1 MEVFTTRTPIYKRLI
16 YGLILGALVA
26 ISYIAYLAYV
36 TYVTPRTSDVYWE
49 DNPAWSPDGQTIA
62 FECHYGKP
70 IVEYADDP
78 DGDEICIVGANG
90 EGFLRLTTNDSPD
103 HFPAWSPDGK
113 RIAFATGPAKDYA
126 TDRIVVMNR
135 DGSHLTDL
143 VKGVYM
149 DASSWS
155 PDGRY
160 IVYDDVAGH
169 LNAVNV
175 QSGEVISLEGA
186 GPRSGGLEAVWSP
199 DGRHIAFS
207 AFSFSPDT
215 PEEIYVIAADG
226 TSEDRLTYSAFGSSS
241 PAWSPDGKHI
251 AFQSLKGFQPKKPDS
266 AYLTIEL
273 MDSDGSNHVSL
284 TNYDSEWPT
293 WTPDGQHLILTH
305 FDDDQ
310 IFLSMIDAYGGGA
323 EIQLVTLPEGQGL
336 HFSPDRRHVAYVRE
350 SRPAT
355 VFLSRIWIAALDG
368 STLTRLTRQE

>member
-1 MEVFTTRTPIYKRLI
+1 MGTRIFKRLI
-16 YGLILGALVA
+16 YGLILAALVA
-26 ISYIAYLAYV
+26 ISYIAYLAYT
-36 TYVTPRTSDVYWE
+36 TYATPRTSDVYWE

-62 FECHYGKP
+62 FECHYGRP
-70 IVEYADDP
+70 NAEYSDDP
-78 DGDEICIVGANG
+78 DGYEICIVGANG

-103 HFPAWSPDGK
+103 HSPAWSPDGK
-113 RIAFATGPAKDYA
+113 KIAFATGPAKDYA
-126 TDRIVVMNR
+126 TDRIAVMNR

-143 VKGVYM
+143 AEGVYVLTP
-149 DASSWS
+149 SWS

-160 IVYDDVAGH
+160 ILYEDVISD
-169 LNAVNV
+169 LNVINV

-186 GPRSGGLEAVWSP
+186 GNRVGGLGAVWSP

-207 AFSFSPDT
+207 AFSSSPPNT
-215 PEEIYVIAADG
+215 PEEIYVVAADG
-226 TSEDRLTYSAFGSSS
+226 TSEARLTYSAFGSNF

-266 AYLTIEL
+266 GYLTVEL

-284 TNYDSEWPT
+284 TNYDSGRAT
-293 WTPDGQHLILTH
+293 WTPDGQHLIVAH

-310 IFLSMIDAYGGGA
+310 IFLSMIDAYVGGA
-323 EIQLVTLPEGQGL
+323 ETPLVTLPKGQGL
-336 HFSPDRRHVAYVRE
+336 RFSPDRRRVAYVRE

-355 VFLSRIWIAALDG
+355 GFLSRIWIAALDG